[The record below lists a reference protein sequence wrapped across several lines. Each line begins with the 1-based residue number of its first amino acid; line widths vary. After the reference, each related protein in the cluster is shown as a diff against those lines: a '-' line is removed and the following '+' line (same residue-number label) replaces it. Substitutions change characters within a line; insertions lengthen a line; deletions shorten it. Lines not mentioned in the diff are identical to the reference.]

1 MTGTVFVTDAS
12 SDVGSGMLIMI
23 FSGIGKEGL

>member
-1 MTGTVFVTDAS
+1 MTGTVFVTDSS

-23 FSGIGKEGL
+23 FSGI